1 MSHWIPGHLKQFVA
15 LAQLFPIVL
24 FHMSEP
30 LTLSLGQ
37 KFEMERMSRAIDS
50 TVDIQTLQG
59 LAKQLLQAWHSQKAA
74 TQWMMRQQL
83 DSPSRIAQ
91 DLALRPDVIESLR
104 PVKPQP
110 SFDVL

>member
-1 MSHWIPGHLKQFVA
+1 MTLLP
-15 LAQLFPIVL
+15 
-24 FHMSEP
+24 MSEP

-50 TVDIQTLQG
+50 TIDIQTLQG

-83 DSPSRIAQ
+83 DSPSRLAQ
-91 DLALRPDVIESLR
+91 QMALRPDVIESMR
-104 PVKPQP
+104 PAAPQP

>member
-1 MSHWIPGHLKQFVA
+1 MILSQMF
-15 LAQLFPIVL
+15 
-24 FHMSEP
+24 EP

-50 TVDIQTLQG
+50 TLDIQTLQG

-83 DSPSRIAQ
+83 DSPSRVARE
-91 DLALRPDVIESLR
+91 LALRPDVIESLR
-104 PVKPQP
+104 PERSQP